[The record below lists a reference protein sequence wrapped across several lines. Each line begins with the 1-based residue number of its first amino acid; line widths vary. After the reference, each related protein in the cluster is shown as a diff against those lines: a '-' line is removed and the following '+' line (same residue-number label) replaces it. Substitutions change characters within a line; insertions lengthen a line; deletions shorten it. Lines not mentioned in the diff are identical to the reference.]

1 MPKYGHQTQKYRTT
15 SNTRISPESV
25 ASRRGARDNL
35 SEMIQAPNRNA
46 RLIRVIVTFTT
57 TWELGYL
64 FIITLLPQ
72 NFEPTATRPGID
84 PTAIVL
90 DNVHSTEHVLV
101 EYARSTASSSS
112 SHQQGALFLSPHGLL
127 NEVEGHGLEGDMAIG
142 TQDNNRASEESKGDI
157 DSQTERDQVL
167 LGDPKEQ
174 TGEQLPQQK
183 AFGDHQWNYQ
193 QPLEEFEGPDIGLL
207 FEYPKTPDRGDNAAG
222 HKNNDMEHLS
232 MSTDQDPTSS
242 DTTGGDSALQVKRA
256 NGVFVILTHEDELQK
271 ARETVRQIED
281 RFNRDRNY
289 PWIVLTP
296 LPLTT
301 RSRNLISQLTKGTT
315 TFGTIPHEQWR
326 LPKWIEAAMV
336 RNGDYAKM
344 RLGMN
349 KTSLLERHRWRYMS
363 GFLAQHK
370 LLDQYEFFWRVDP
383 GVCILCDVEED
394 PMLMLKSSGQKFA
407 WSLLSTVNE
416 ASVPGALS
424 LIERFKSTHPELIP
438 DSRDEAFLVR
448 EAGDA
453 L

>member
-1 MPKYGHQTQKYRTT
+1 
-15 SNTRISPESV
+15 
-25 ASRRGARDNL
+25 
-35 SEMIQAPNRNA
+35 
-46 RLIRVIVTFTT
+46 
-57 TWELGYL
+57 
-64 FIITLLPQ
+64 
-72 NFEPTATRPGID
+72 
-84 PTAIVL
+84 
-90 DNVHSTEHVLV
+90 
-101 EYARSTASSSS
+101 
-112 SHQQGALFLSPHGLL
+112 
-127 NEVEGHGLEGDMAIG
+127 
-142 TQDNNRASEESKGDI
+142 
-157 DSQTERDQVL
+157 
-167 LGDPKEQ
+167 
-174 TGEQLPQQK
+174 
-183 AFGDHQWNYQ
+183 
-193 QPLEEFEGPDIGLL
+193 
-207 FEYPKTPDRGDNAAG
+207 
-222 HKNNDMEHLS
+222 

-453 L
+453 FTACTYGVETSIARVNFFRSPAYQAYFEYVDRQGPIYYHKWSDAAVTTIGLGLLAPRSDTLFLEHLGWSYGSIAYCPDRCPCNPQINNMALHLSCTPFWTELAESPELKRRLECNADGKCIMYVSKPNLTTVPDPK